1 MAQLTFTIEN
11 QIIKRTDNFL
21 VVALSRNYLYAEFAF
36 LTPDW
41 NGMERNVIFRRDETY
56 QVITLDET
64 GVCLVPHELLREP
77 GIVSVSVY
85 GTNRSRIT
93 TNQANFN
100 VYESGYAKKDKQKG
114 TNE

>member
-1 MAQLTFTIEN
+1 MVQLTFTIEN

-21 VVALSRNYLYAEFAF
+21 VVALSRNYLYAGFTF

-41 NGMERNVIFRRDETY
+41 NGTERKVVFRRDETY
-56 QVITLDET
+56 QVVTLDET

-85 GTNRSRIT
+85 GTNRGRIT
-93 TNQANFN
+93 TNTTCFN
-100 VYESGYAKKDKQKG
+100 VYESGYSKRSE
-114 TNE
+114 TL